1 LGSHKEETD
10 AFALEPG
17 FALADAD
24 LFFIVIISFL
34 FLPDVKMS
42 AIFCVVNR
50 AILEVTTAHAGNM
63 SHKILE
69 PSFLSP

>member
-1 LGSHKEETD
+1 MPSATYGLSTTD

-42 AIFCVVNR
+42 AIFVW
-50 AILEVTTAHAGNM
+50 
-63 SHKILE
+63 
-69 PSFLSP
+69 

>member
-1 LGSHKEETD
+1 MEFPPLPLLALHFHHTPD

-34 FLPDVKMS
+34 LLPVYVKMS
-42 AIFCVVNR
+42 AIFVW
-50 AILEVTTAHAGNM
+50 
-63 SHKILE
+63 
-69 PSFLSP
+69 